1 MRSEA
6 KARSLELAEGEE
18 VRVGGAKQRD
28 GEKRVVVV
36 VVVVAAVGEGVIRR
50 NLG

>member
-28 GEKRVVVV
+28 GEKR
-36 VVVVAAVGEGVIRR
+36 GGGGGGCGGRGGDKEKPGVS
-50 NLG
+50 